1 MTSRYFGLRQFGQL
15 YGYLFGLF
23 LVGTGAGPALM
34 GAVHTRLH
42 SYDMAFLAFGV
53 MLAIAGCVMLFLGPY
68 RYPVQQEGSV
78 LKEGEPPLSDAVV
91 R

>member
-1 MTSRYFGLRQFGQL
+1 
-15 YGYLFGLF
+15 
-23 LVGTGAGPALM
+23 
-34 GAVHTRLH
+34 
-42 SYDMAFLAFGV
+42 MAFIAFGV

-78 LKEGEPPLSDAVV
+78 IKEDEPPLSDAIV